1 MITADQI
8 HERAQSLDPLRLQE
22 LSDFLEFLL
31 AKRPPSQRKEDVFP
45 PTQLESSD
53 AHSVY
58 QGRALS
64 LEEMD
69 QAVEF
74 EAGRQR

>member
-8 HERAQSLDPLRLQE
+8 HKKAQSLDPLRLQE
-22 LSDFLEFLL
+22 LADFLEFLL
-31 AKRPPSQRKEDVFP
+31 TKRPPSQPKGDVFP
-45 PTQLESSD
+45 ATQLESP
-53 AHSVY
+53 AMRSVY

-74 EAGRQR
+74 EAGLQR